1 MICLHCVRLK
11 KKTDGKK
18 KKTIIMA
25 APTVN
30 LISKAISEH
39 YSPNEKICDTLLRLS
54 NLKYV
59 GGGGGGVNSLCL
71 RQHYFWQGRK
81 GKYFRGGY

>member
-11 KKTDGKK
+11 KKNGRQE

-59 GGGGGGVNSLCL
+59 GGGGG
-71 RQHYFWQGRK
+71 RK
-81 GKYFRGGY
+81 LFVSTSALFLAGSERKIF